1 MISAM
6 GGGRSSI
13 EVLGPGS
20 EVEADHPEDLV
31 MRLSISVATILKNVV
46 ISV

>member
-20 EVEADHPEDLV
+20 EVEAVWNNAGVKMRIDLY
-31 MRLSISVATILKNVV
+31 
-46 ISV
+46 